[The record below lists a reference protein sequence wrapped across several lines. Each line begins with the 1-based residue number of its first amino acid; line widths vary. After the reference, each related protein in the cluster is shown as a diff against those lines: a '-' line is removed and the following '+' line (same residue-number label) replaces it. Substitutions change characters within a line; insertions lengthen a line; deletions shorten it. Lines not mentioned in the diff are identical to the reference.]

1 MSQHREPDE
10 CVGLM
15 VAPGGQASVGLPGLS
30 WMLGAAKEVL
40 SPGMLDCSQQQR
52 PAA

>member
-1 MSQHREPDE
+1 M
-10 CVGLM
+10 GLM

-40 SPGMLDCSQQQR
+40 SWDAGLQSAAEG